1 MRLPR
6 LITHGHLR
14 LLHLGS
20 GLFHL
25 HASALYKTCASTCQ
39 ACLILQN
46 FEGIHKCKWPA
57 WSRIGEMS
65 AALVSPAA
73 TSTCNGCSMVQLPSQ
88 RTLGTSGSHLL
99 AAERVMPRNCDAQLQ
114 SRRIPLPQPCFLI
127 LAAPLKPPS
136 TLEVNRPCPASPSR
150 PPLQACV
157 GPGNIHGLSEKDAR
171 TRVCHA
177 SSLTDAIS
185 SSFISARASS
195 TCNQFDSCS
204 FTCCQRS
211 F

>member
-1 MRLPR
+1 
-6 LITHGHLR
+6 
-14 LLHLGS
+14 
-20 GLFHL
+20 
-25 HASALYKTCASTCQ
+25 
-39 ACLILQN
+39 
-46 FEGIHKCKWPA
+46 
-57 WSRIGEMS
+57 MS
-65 AALVSPAA
+65 AALVSAA
-73 TSTCNGCSMVQLPSQ
+73 AMSTCDSSMPCHLLTPTGNECNMVPLPSR
-88 RTLGTSGSHLL
+88 RTLSTYQTHVL
-99 AAERVMPRNCDAQLQ
+99 ATEKAIFQLQ
-114 SRRIPLPQPCFLI
+114 SQSIPLPQPCFLI

-136 TLEVNRPCPASPSR
+136 TLEVNRPCPARPSR

-195 TCNQFDSCS
+195 TCNQFASCS